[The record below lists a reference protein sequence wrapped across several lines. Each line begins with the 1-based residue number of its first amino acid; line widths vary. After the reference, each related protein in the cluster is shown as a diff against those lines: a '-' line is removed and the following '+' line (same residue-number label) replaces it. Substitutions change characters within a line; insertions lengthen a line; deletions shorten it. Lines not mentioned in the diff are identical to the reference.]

1 MFISSIIAL
10 LVGFIQIVPPQS
22 LQDTLSAV
30 PQDSLSQ
37 ALQQEETEEQIPDTV
52 YVWNQEFPES
62 FEMSETDSTLRWIN
76 MLNLFDKFHK
86 ERGAVTYRM
95 GTVGRMDA
103 ATLHAYSTRHLNLEM
118 EGLNYNDPLT
128 GNVNWNRLPI
138 HKLAGF
144 YEADYGASYRS
155 RARLREHYLIQP
167 RTYLNFDESKF
178 DYRSLEFSY
187 TQNLLKTTNLELSFW
202 DRRDGGGYRSQSL
215 TGKQI
220 TARVYHQL
228 NHRWLLKAG
237 YINNGME
244 LGEPFGYQLNDPNF
258 FSFNTFVASPVETNA
273 SSEYTTND
281 LYIQVHHRADTLS
294 AVSSKMGIHYQVD
307 KHSLS
312 YSADTLST
320 NFRKLELFA
329 RQRVSFSS
337 SELAGTARVFLLSEK
352 EKTNLI
358 KSSWLG
364 TELST
369 DVSQKIGNLFEL
381 NGHASLK
388 TWNDSRSTSEL
399 SGRLVFRPTGWFRIS
414 GFGGVLSMAPDI
426 QASYW
431 QSNEFFGSADLS
443 NEDSQFVGLQT
454 EIDFWRNLTFGLRG
468 DVRNSTNSVF
478 VQDGQFQNIDPY
490 TLTSGTAWLSL
501 DSRMF
506 EGEIS
511 GTYKSYTSDSFNPV
525 NSTLAQSGERIWLKS
540 HFYWKNYLFD
550 RATFVKAGFSGMFS
564 PNPFRTAEFITPL
577 NRWQHGTNQ
586 FINPSYYRMDV
597 DVSARIRW
605 FMVLLKWENVLDQVG
620 QAGYFE
626 SVGYPMPGRRFR
638 FGIRVLFTN

>member
-10 LVGFIQIVPPQS
+10 LFSFLQIVPQQS

-52 YVWNQEFPES
+52 YVWNQKFPES

-86 ERGAVTYRM
+86 EKGAITSRM
-95 GTVGRMDA
+95 GTVARMDA
-103 ATLHAYSTRHLNLEM
+103 AILHAYSTRHLNLEM

-138 HKLAGF
+138 HKLGAF

-167 RTYLNFDESKF
+167 RTYLNFDESDF

-202 DRRDGGGYRSQSL
+202 DRRDGGGYRSQSV

-244 LGEPFGYQLNDPNF
+244 LGEPFGYQLTDPNF
-258 FSFNTFVASPVETNA
+258 FSFNTFVASPVESNA
-273 SSEYTTND
+273 SSDYTTND

-294 AVSSKMGIHYQVD
+294 PVSSKMGIHYQVD

-320 NFRKLELFA
+320 NFSKLELFV

-337 SELAGTARVFLLSEK
+337 TDLTGTARAFLLSEK
-352 EKTNLI
+352 EKSNLT

-369 DVSQKIGNLFEL
+369 DASQKIWSLFEL

-399 SGRLVFRPTGWFRIS
+399 SGRLIFSPTDWLRIS
-414 GFGGVLSMAPDI
+414 VFGGVLSMAPDI

-431 QSNEFFGSADLS
+431 QSDEFLGSAELS

-454 EIDFWRNLTFGLRG
+454 EIDFWRNLTFGMRG
-468 DVRNSTNSVF
+468 DIRNSTNSVF

-501 DSRMF
+501 DSRLF

-511 GTYKSYTSDSFNPV
+511 GTYKAYSSDSFNPV

-620 QAGYFE
+620 QLGYFE